1 MAHQKAAGQKVAVP
15 TEPKRGKVIDLMS
28 ALKNSLREKKAT
40 AKDADDEMQE
50 DEATEGKE
58 APSAIRNSRH
68 TKSRRRAHS

>member
-1 MAHQKAAGQKVAVP
+1 
-15 TEPKRGKVIDLMS
+15 MS

-58 APSAIRNSRH
+58 APPLQEIH
-68 TKSRRRAHS
+68 DIQRAVAARTLEAKWPAVATHPCKR